1 MNARLKRLLISETGP
16 TVTEYAVMLAL
27 IVMVSIAAISSMG
40 PKVRDTFD
48 TVKNNVPVG
57 TAS

>member
-1 MNARLKRLLISETGP
+1 MNARLECLLLSETGP

-27 IVMVSIAAISSMG
+27 IVLISTAAIASMG
-40 PKVRDTFD
+40 PKVRDTD
-48 TVKNNVPVG
+48 DIVKNNVPVG

>member
-1 MNARLKRLLISETGP
+1 MNVRLKGLFRSESGP

-27 IVMVSIAAISSMG
+27 IVLVSIAAIASMG

-48 TVKNNVPVG
+48 TVNDNVPVG

>member
-1 MNARLKRLLISETGP
+1 MNARLTRLLFSETGP

-27 IVMVSIAAISSMG
+27 IVLVSIAAIASMG

-48 TVKNNVPVG
+48 TVNDNVPVG

>member
-1 MNARLKRLLISETGP
+1 MNARLKRLLFSETGP

-27 IVMVSIAAISSMG
+27 IVLVSIAAIASMG

-48 TVKNNVPVG
+48 TVNDNVPVG

>member
-1 MNARLKRLLISETGP
+1 MNARLKRLLLLATKP
-16 TVTEYAVMLAL
+16 TVTEYAEMLAL
-27 IVMVSIAAISSMG
+27 IVLVSVAAIASMG

-48 TVKNNVPVG
+48 TIKNNVPVG